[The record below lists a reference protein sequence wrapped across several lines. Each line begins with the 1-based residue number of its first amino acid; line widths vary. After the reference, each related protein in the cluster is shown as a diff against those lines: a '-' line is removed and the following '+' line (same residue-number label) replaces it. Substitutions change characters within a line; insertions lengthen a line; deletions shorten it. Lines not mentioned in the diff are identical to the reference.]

1 MIQRGVTLVT
11 SFVNRTVFIYTLG
24 MAYLGVGG
32 LFTDILTIFSLAE
45 LGIGS
50 AITYHLYKPLAENN
64 KEKIKSLMHFYKVC
78 YRVIGV
84 VILIVGLCIVPFL
97 DYLITDTDNAIQ
109 INIEIVYLLYLT
121 NTVTSYLFFAYKT
134 TLLSEEEILYQSLLK

>member
-1 MIQRGVTLVT
+1 MEASRRKNFYTNISVGMIQRGVTLVT

-64 KEKIKSLMHFYKVC
+64 KEKIK
-78 YRVIGV
+78 
-84 VILIVGLCIVPFL
+84 
-97 DYLITDTDNAIQ
+97 
-109 INIEIVYLLYLT
+109 LT
-121 NTVTSYLFFAYKT
+121 SG
-134 TLLSEEEILYQSLLK
+134 